1 MILPSAST
9 HLNPA
14 LSTTASTAIAI
25 AAAAAQR
32 LVTLLNL

>member
-25 AAAAAQR
+25 AAAAAAAQR
-32 LVTLLNL
+32 LVTF